1 MVSRKRCNF
10 ALNFKHDKVMPDFYQ
25 PGDTYTDRQYKI
37 VDTNDKVHF
46 VNAGSKSHA
55 EEWATLNNIK
65 IKTITLAGQGF
76 SFFWKK
82 KQ

>member
-1 MVSRKRCNF
+1 
-10 ALNFKHDKVMPDFYQ
+10 MPDFYQ

-55 EEWATLNNIK
+55 EEWAILNNIK
-65 IKTITLAGQGF
+65 IKTITLADQGF

-82 KQ
+82 KNKKWPVRKCHNRIWSIF